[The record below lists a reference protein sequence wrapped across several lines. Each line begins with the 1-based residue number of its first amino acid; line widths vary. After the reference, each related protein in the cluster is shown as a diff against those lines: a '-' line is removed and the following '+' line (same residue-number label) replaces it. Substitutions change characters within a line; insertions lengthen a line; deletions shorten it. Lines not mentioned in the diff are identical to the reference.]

1 MSLPLQGS
9 AKNFPV
15 LYMQHRVKAQSND
28 KGVRC
33 TFKSIHFRKKFPERI
48 SKKMSPVSSLP
59 GKSIGSE

>member
-1 MSLPLQGS
+1 
-9 AKNFPV
+9 
-15 LYMQHRVKAQSND
+15 MQHRVKAQSND